1 MAATPQFLQAP
12 PKVRK
17 EDYKGFGPTIR
28 QVAAYIRECGDDPG
42 FQRFTANVLDK
53 CFPRSQ
59 HTTALQRA
67 QCLLTYQ
74 NQYGPRFVPD
84 PPGTERVVS
93 PKQTLMACA
102 DGAGGAQC
110 IAMEDCESQL
120 CAYLAMCRSC
130 GIDCWILLQKLDKP
144 NTDAHDPDSSFEYHM
159 CGLIRLDDGS
169 RVRVDPSLKGNSK
182 VGQAQPALEEQIID
196 PLDPQVVGS
205 AGGAKLVTIGAGPQ
219 VLWTPRDGMLRSMF
233 GAKPCCTDC
242 AKSGGKCGDK
252 KKKPVVIA
260 GTLRQMA
267 APPGR

>member
-1 MAATPQFLQAP
+1 MAEMLRAA

-17 EDYKGFGPTIR
+17 EDYKGFTPTIR
-28 QVAAYIRECGDDPG
+28 QVAAYVRECGDDPS
-42 FQRFTANVLDK
+42 FQRFTASVLDK

-59 HTTALQRA
+59 HTTSLQRA

-93 PKQTLMACA
+93 PKLTMCV

-110 IAMEDCESQL
+110 VSMEDCESQL

-144 NTDAHDPDSSFEYHM
+144 NTDPNDPDGAFEFHM
-159 CGLIRLDDGS
+159 AGLIRLDDGS

-205 AGGAKLVTIGAGPQ
+205 AGGAKLVTIGARPQ
-219 VLWTPRDGMLRSMF
+219 VLWTPRDGMLRPMF
-233 GAKPCCTDC
+233 ATKPCCADC
-242 AKSGGKCGDK
+242 AKSGGKCKDK
-252 KKKPVVIA
+252 KPHLPPWQLA
-260 GTLRQMA
+260 GVRLMA
-267 APPGR
+267 SPPGR

>member
-1 MAATPQFLQAP
+1 MLRSP

-17 EDYKGFGPTIR
+17 EDYRGFGPTIKA
-28 QVAAYIRECGDDPG
+28 VAGYIRECGDDPS

-93 PKQTLMACA
+93 PKQTMMACA
-102 DGAGGAQC
+102 GGAGGEAC

-144 NTDAHDPDSSFEYHM
+144 NTDEHDPDSQYEYHM
-159 CGLIRLDDGS
+159 AGLVRLDDGS

-182 VGQAQPALEEQIID
+182 VGQSQPALEEQIID
-196 PLDPQVVGS
+196 PLDPSVTGS
-205 AGGAKLVTIGAGPQ
+205 AGGAKLVTIGATPR
-219 VLWTPRDGMLRSMF
+219 VLWTQRSSALRQMPSAV
-233 GAKPCCTDC
+233 GACCAECAEHGGDC
-242 AKSGGKCGDK
+242 TG
-252 KKKPVVIA
+252 KKKPKAVLS
-260 GTLRQMA
+260 GLRQM
-267 APPGR
+267 PGVLPRRR